1 MERLRDRMLE
11 EMKLRNLSPRTIK
24 VYMSNVEA
32 FSKYF
37 GKSPALMGEEKI
49 REYLRY
55 LREEKKLSWSSINVA
70 HNAMRFFYTKTLRRA
85 YCVENIPRSKKEKKL
100 PIVLS
105 KTEVI
110 SMLESCR
117 NLKYKT
123 ILMAVYSTGCRLS
136 EVTHLK
142 VTDVDS
148 ARMTVRIEQ
157 GKGKKDRYTTLSEK
171 LLITLREYWRRYR
184 PETYLFTAYDK
195 NRPLGVSVI
204 QREFQDAKKKPAY

>member
-1 MERLRDRMLE
+1 MGKLKDRMLE

-24 VYMSNVEA
+24 AYISNVEA
-32 FSKYF
+32 FSKHF
-37 GKSPALMGEEKI
+37 GKSPATMAEKEI
-49 REYLRY
+49 REYLHY
-55 LREEKKLSWSSINVA
+55 LREEKKVSWSSINVA
-70 HNAMRFFYTKTLRRA
+70 HNAMRFFYTKTLQRE

-105 KTEVI
+105 KAEVSSI
-110 SMLESCR
+110 LESCR

-142 VTDVDS
+142 VTDIDS
-148 ARMTVRIEQ
+148 DRMMVRIEQ
-157 GKGKKDRYTTLSEK
+157 GKGKKDRYTTLSKK
-171 LLITLREYWRRYR
+171 LLITLREYWRLYR
-184 PETYLFTAYDK
+184 PQTYIFTAYDK

-204 QREFQDAKKKPAY
+204 QREFQDAKKKHAY